1 MIKEKSDSF
10 DADDQGWLML
20 NNKKDFR
27 VKECKSILKKKG
39 FSDEKIE
46 AFLTQVWMSVFVEQD
61 FKFEQKDIA
70 RSLLKVPKRLE
81 SVQKEL
87 FKLRS
92 ETGKIPDG
100 VDLSSY
106 GIKHVEEWV
115 LIAHSSRKKVKTT
128 EPIDRS
134 YILSRGRQL
143 MWFCERKHNDKLSE
157 PISIALSI
165 AFDLKVE
172 DEVSADDLLK
182 SYDSQIKKHT
192 LE

>member
-1 MIKEKSDSF
+1 MIKDKSYLSE
-10 DADDQGWLML
+10 ADDDRWLML
-20 NNKKDFR
+20 NDNKDLR

-46 AFLTQVWMSVFVEQD
+46 AFLTKVWMSVFVEND
-61 FKFEQKDIA
+61 FKFEQKDID
-70 RSLLKVPKRLE
+70 RSLLKVPKSLE
-81 SVQKEL
+81 GAQKAL
-87 FKLRS
+87 FKLRK
-92 ETGKIPDG
+92 ETGRIPDE
-100 VDLSSY
+100 VDASVF

-115 LIAHSSRKKVKTT
+115 LIAHSSRKRIKTT
-128 EPIDRS
+128 DPTDRS

-143 MWFCERKHNDKLSE
+143 MWICEREHKDKLSE
-157 PISIALSI
+157 PIAIALSI
-165 AFDLKVE
+165 AFNLEAD